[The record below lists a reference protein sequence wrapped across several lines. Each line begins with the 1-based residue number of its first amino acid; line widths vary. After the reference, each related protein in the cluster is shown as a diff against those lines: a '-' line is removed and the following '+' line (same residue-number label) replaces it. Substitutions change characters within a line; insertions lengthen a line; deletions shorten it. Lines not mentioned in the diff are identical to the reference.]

1 MNKFVM
7 YVGLPG
13 SGKTEQARR
22 DQIIYTEAGFIVVH
36 LSSDDIREELYGS
49 AEAQDAPHKIFELML
64 RRARAALKEDNT
76 IVLYDATN
84 LSSKRRMNVLKQLR
98 QSCPDLECNVK
109 IVLATLENC
118 VYRNFKRERVVPFS
132 VIMKMLKQ
140 FQCPHDF
147 EGWDYINLVYTDWDE
162 YIDLMTYADA
172 ARGFDQQCPSHLED
186 LWEHI
191 EMTLEEYRKQF
202 MRPYYTPNVAP
213 IIQWA
218 LLYHDF
224 GKLYTQTPKN
234 SKGEEKLFKRG
245 DIYLPQ
251 MHYYGH
257 DCASSYLWLISG
269 SAHSL
274 LERDRKDDVIEIAN
288 IIQYHMEII
297 KRDNIGYARFIAQL
311 PNSLIEEIEIVNMCD
326 NAGRVPV

>member
-1 MNKFVM
+1 M

-13 SGKTEQARR
+13 SGKTEQAQKDRCA
-22 DQIIYTEAGFIVVH
+22 YTRAGFNVVY

-49 AEAQDAPHKIFELML
+49 AEVQEAPYKVFELML
-64 RRARAALKEDNT
+64 RRAQAALKEDNT

-84 LSSKRRMNVLKQLR
+84 LSSKRRMSILKQLR
-98 QSCPDLECNVK
+98 QSHPDLECTVNV
-109 IVLATLENC
+109 VLATLENC
-118 VYRNFKRERVVPFS
+118 AYRNFKRERKVPFS

-147 EGWDYINLVYTDWDE
+147 EGWDYINLIYTDWGE
-162 YIDLMTYADA
+162 YIDLMTCLGA

-191 EMTLEEYRKQF
+191 QMTLEEYKKQF

-224 GKLYTQTPKN
+224 GKLYTQTSKN
-234 SKGEEKLFKRG
+234 YKGEETFFQRG
-245 DIYLPQ
+245 DTYLLQ

-274 LERDRKDDVIEIAN
+274 LERDREDDIIEIAN
-288 IIQYHMEII
+288 IIQYHMERI
-297 KRDNIGYARFIAQL
+297 KRDNVGYARFIAQL
-311 PNSLIEEIEIVNMCD
+311 PNSLIEEIEIVNKCD
-326 NAGRVPV
+326 NAGRIPV

>member
-1 MNKFVM
+1 M

-172 ARGFDQQCPSHLED
+172 ARLRSAVSKSFG
-186 LWEHI
+186 
-191 EMTLEEYRKQF
+191 RF
-202 MRPYYTPNVAP
+202 MGTY
-213 IIQWA
+213 
-218 LLYHDF
+218 
-224 GKLYTQTPKN
+224 
-234 SKGEEKLFKRG
+234 
-245 DIYLPQ
+245 
-251 MHYYGH
+251 
-257 DCASSYLWLISG
+257 
-269 SAHSL
+269 
-274 LERDRKDDVIEIAN
+274 
-288 IIQYHMEII
+288 
-297 KRDNIGYARFIAQL
+297 
-311 PNSLIEEIEIVNMCD
+311 
-326 NAGRVPV
+326 